1 MSRLEWTALV
11 LIIIGGIAAGIMAFT
26 GTNIFEAMIGGWET
40 VLRIVYTL
48 IGLAGLYMI
57 WVSSAKLTKCER
69 GQLESSPRFKE

>member
-11 LIIIGGIAAGIMAFT
+11 LIIIGGIAAGIRAFT
-26 GTNIFEAMIGGWET
+26 GTNIFEAVIGGWEA
-40 VLRIVYTL
+40 VIRVIYVL

-57 WVSSAKLTKCER
+57 WVSSAKLTRCER